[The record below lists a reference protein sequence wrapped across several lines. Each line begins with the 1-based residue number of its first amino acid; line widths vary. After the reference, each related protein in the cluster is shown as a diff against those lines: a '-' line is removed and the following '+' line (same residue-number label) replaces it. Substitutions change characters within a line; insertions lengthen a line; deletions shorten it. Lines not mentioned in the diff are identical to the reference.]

1 VSPLVQAARVYTHR
15 RHLLLL
21 LSPKADIKFD
31 VIMSLCL
38 SIGPE
43 TDISATVQLIGVK
56 FCMMVEL
63 CPGRVFS
70 HFGGNIFMGLQMRGQ
85 NVFGQFV
92 RHNVEP
98 FCHKQDASMH
108 RNSAA
113 FVYSTIRTTHTRYN
127 LYWTVEMFMARDGP
141 TVQQ

>member
-1 VSPLVQAARVYTHR
+1 MSPLVQAARVYTHR

-63 CPGRVFS
+63 CPGRRA
-70 HFGGNIFMGLQMRGQ
+70 LQMGVE
-85 NVFGQFV
+85 NVFG
-92 RHNVEP
+92 HL
-98 FCHKQDASMH
+98 S
-108 RNSAA
+108 SA
-113 FVYSTIRTTHTRYN
+113 
-127 LYWTVEMFMARDGP
+127 
-141 TVQQ
+141 